1 MSKPFYHKMTQ
12 DNNKPANTTDDALNQ
27 ADTCLHCSGDGCTAG
42 CEDNCHC
49 KGRDFCKWGDSNLRG
64 LPANGCG
71 RSDHQL
77 NSYDYLADVPGNVD
91 TTDFV
96 EVSIFSIQ
104 DMIWYNLFFFYY
116 ADC

>member
-1 MSKPFYHKMTQ
+1 MTQ
-12 DNNKPANTTDDALNQ
+12 DNNIPANTTDDALNQ

-96 EVSIFSIQ
+96 EVQFK
-104 DMIWYNLFFFYY
+104 NTRKGFYRK
-116 ADC
+116 ASDRKSVV